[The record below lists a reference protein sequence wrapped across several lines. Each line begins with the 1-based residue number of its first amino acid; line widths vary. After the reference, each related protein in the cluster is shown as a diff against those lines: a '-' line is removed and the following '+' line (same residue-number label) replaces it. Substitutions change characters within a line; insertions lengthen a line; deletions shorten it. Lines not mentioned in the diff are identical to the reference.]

1 MIAER
6 QQCPRC
12 IKVLWRRLTLIWS
25 WVLKLPVTLPL
36 PPARLAACESL
47 SDAPRAF
54 PGSGNKHWKLLD
66 VIAILCRPGF
76 ELPAGSHAEV
86 GWGLPGKHRSRNSP
100 PTARSAITP
109 ALPAPTI
116 TRPLRWNILGQ
127 RLLLLGEAGV
137 TAAQRSARS
146 RTLSTDSTPA
156 RQSMCFTSPTF
167 GLSYLL
173 L

>member
-1 MIAER
+1 MPTVHKSALKETDSHLELGLKIACHSPPPSCQAGCVRKPER
-6 QQCPRC
+6 CTPG
-12 IKVLWRRLTLIWS
+12 
-25 WVLKLPVTLPL
+25 
-36 PPARLAACESL
+36 
-47 SDAPRAF
+47 F
-54 PGSGNKHWKLLD
+54 PGQREQALE
-66 VIAILCRPGF
+66 IAGCYRRPVPAGS

-86 GWGLPGKHRSRNSP
+86 GSGLPGKHRSRNSP
-100 PTARSAITP
+100 PPARCVIAP

-116 TRPLRWNILGQ
+116 AQNPSSALEHPWQ

-156 RQSMCFTSPTF
+156 RRSMCFTSPTF
-167 GLSYLL
+167 GLPYLL